1 MIKALLSRTVF
12 SHTLQCGPEWFIL
25 CSDHACFRVRLRP
38 YQGVTWC
45 ISAPD
50 MGHIA
55 CPNGAFCTTGK
66 QPPYISR

>member
-25 CSDHACFRVRLRP
+25 CSDHACFSVRLRP
-38 YQGVTWC
+38 YQGVIWC

-50 MGHIA
+50 MG
-55 CPNGAFCTTGK
+55 
-66 QPPYISR
+66 ISRAQTVLFARRESNRRT